1 MVYMFFIFELS
12 SLFYNGV
19 DERRNLFL
27 TTPFYEPRKTIVSAT
42 NKGLYMFFIFE
53 LGSLFKKGVDGR
65 RIFFPHNM
73 VGLVKE
79 THPPGSPR
87 ADLTFAEKISYS
99 PALPMRCFF

>member
-53 LGSLFKKGVDGR
+53 LGSLFKKEWMEEE
-65 RIFFPHNM
+65 FFF
-73 VGLVKE
+73 
-79 THPPGSPR
+79 
-87 ADLTFAEKISYS
+87 LTTWWD
-99 PALPMRCFF
+99 